1 MPNPSPT
8 GPEAAAAL
16 CVRDLF
22 DNQVATRPE
31 AVALQAGAQRWTYA
45 EMDARVNRV
54 CAFLIA
60 QGVVRGD
67 RVALLSENRPDYL
80 ALLMAAA
87 KLGAIVACMNWRQTP
102 EELAHCVGLV
112 TPRLALVSP
121 RYEALKGLLEGGGQR
136 PCFLLDAAWDAGL
149 QRQPSHA
156 PPARGSQRPMR

>member
-60 QGVVRGD
+60 QVL
-67 RVALLSENRPDYL
+67 VAFGNRAY
-80 ALLMAAA
+80 MAFRERF
-87 KLGAIVACMNWRQTP
+87 C
-102 EELAHCVGLV
+102 C
-112 TPRLALVSP
+112 
-121 RYEALKGLLEGGGQR
+121 
-136 PCFLLDAAWDAGL
+136 
-149 QRQPSHA
+149 
-156 PPARGSQRPMR
+156 

>member
-67 RVALLSENRPDYL
+67 
-80 ALLMAAA
+80 
-87 KLGAIVACMNWRQTP
+87 
-102 EELAHCVGLV
+102 LAHLFKVHGLDVVLGELCGIVG
-112 TPRLALVSP
+112 
-121 RYEALKGLLEGGGQR
+121 
-136 PCFLLDAAWDAGL
+136 
-149 QRQPSHA
+149 
-156 PPARGSQRPMR
+156 